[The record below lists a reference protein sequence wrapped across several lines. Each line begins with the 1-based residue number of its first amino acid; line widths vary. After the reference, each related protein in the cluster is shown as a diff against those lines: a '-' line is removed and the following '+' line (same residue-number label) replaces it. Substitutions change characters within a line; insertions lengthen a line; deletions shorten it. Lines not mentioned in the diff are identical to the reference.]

1 MLSVMEG
8 LEPAGTLHGQ
18 LQRGRGL
25 GARRALSEPGAG
37 ELVYD
42 CIRRDPRTDHQTEAR
57 AWYLTRLAVDL
68 ELPVGPIAEHL
79 LAPVDAAEDDEWRVG
94 LGIDVLVG
102 MVGYGRGDALGPLRR
117 YVAEGRYWRWALEA
131 MWESGGPD
139 LCRGLEQVVLAR
151 ADDGELRDAVEPGW
165 GPWAAWSS
173 TQPRIRAAL
182 RSCGEGRV
190 SPAGSPR
197 VDVRAVTDAR
207 LVALVRRSYGPA
219 LVELGRRGD
228 SSVFDLAED
237 RSVRTAHGSLP
248 WLARALRELGAAAVP
263 RARVWVAGDDQLLA
277 EHGVEVLA
285 EHGDRGDVPVLMEAL
300 TGAVRA
306 GEWCGTEA
314 PARGLGRL
322 GVAEAA
328 PVLRDL
334 WASVPH
340 SYARA
345 DILVGLRGV
354 VPREAGGYV
363 GEAFGDCEPRVRLLA
378 CGTAS
383 GAEAAARLRARRDD
397 PLEEDEVRAA
407 ASERLSTDL
416 GE

>member
-1 MLSVMEG
+1 MDG

-79 LAPVDAAEDDEWRVG
+79 LAPVDAAEDDEYRVD

-117 YVAEGRYWRWALEA
+117 YVAEGRYWKWALEA

-139 LCRGLEQVVLAR
+139 LCRGLERVVVAR
-151 ADDGELRDAVEPGW
+151 ADDGELRDAVEPDW
-165 GPWAAWSS
+165 GPWAVWSS
-173 TQPRIRAAL
+173 AEPRIRAAL
-182 RSCGEGRV
+182 RSCREGRV
-190 SPAGSPR
+190 SPAGSAR
-197 VDVRAVTDAR
+197 VDLRAVSGAR
-207 LVALVRRSYGPA
+207 LVSMARGSYWA
-219 LVELGRRGD
+219 AWAELGRRGD
-228 SSVFDLAED
+228 LSVLDLAED
-237 RSVRTAHGSLP
+237 RGVRTAYGALP
-248 WLARALRELGAAAVP
+248 GLGRALRGLGAAAVP
-263 RARVWVAGDDQLLA
+263 WARVWVAGDDAVLA

-285 EHGDRGDVPVLMEAL
+285 EHGDRCDVPVLMEAL
-300 TGAVRA
+300 TRAVRA

-322 GVAEAA
+322 GVSEAA

-334 WASVPH
+334 WARVPH

-345 DILVGLRGV
+345 DILAGLCGA
-354 VPREAGGYV
+354 VPGRAGEYA
-363 GEAFGDCEPRVRLLA
+363 GEGLSDCEPRVRVLA
-378 CGTAS
+378 CGSAR
-383 GAEAAARLRARRDD
+383 GPEALSRIRARRDD
-397 PLEEDEVRAA
+397 PLEEDQVRAA
-407 ASERLSTDL
+407 ASERL
-416 GE
+416 GARRRG